1 MLRRAEK
8 HKMIPLSPRKQEIL
22 RALVEEYIHSATPV
36 ASETLVRKYG
46 LSFSSATVRHE
57 LAGLEEANLIY
68 QPHTSAGRVPT
79 DLGYRYFVEHLMHES
94 ALALDE
100 QRLIRHQFYQVQ
112 DQLDQWVRLTASVM
126 AQLLHSAAVM
136 TPPRSSEGH
145 LKHFEVLSVTELSA
159 HLVLVLTDGTV
170 KQQRLLLD
178 APIGQEEF
186 SNAAPRL
193 NKLFENKNIDEL
205 QALLASHDFSA
216 TERLVG
222 TTIARMLEQHGDPI
236 GDTFYREGV
245 VNILDQPEFTS
256 MGPEQERSERVRKV
270 MSVLE
275 QHRFLP
281 ALSTHLRE
289 VNGVQVII
297 GGENEWDEMR
307 DVSLVVARYGQ
318 EGKIGGLLGVIGPT
332 RMQYGRA
339 IAVVRYMTRVM
350 NELLAEMYGYDDLS

>member
-1 MLRRAEK
+1 
-8 HKMIPLSPRKQEIL
+8 MIPLSPRKQEIL
-22 RALVEEYIHSATPV
+22 RALVEEYIHGATPV

-46 LSFSSATVRHE
+46 LNFSSATVRHE

-79 DLGYRYFVEHLMHES
+79 DLGYRYFVEHLMLES
-94 ALALDE
+94 ALSLDE

-112 DQLDQWVRLTASVM
+112 NQLDQWVRLTASVM

-136 TPPRSSEGH
+136 TPPRSSEGRV
-145 LKHFEVLSVTELSA
+145 KHFEVLSVTELSA

-178 APIGQEEF
+178 IPVAQEEF
-186 SNAAPRL
+186 SALALRL
-193 NKLFENKNIDEL
+193 NQLFAGQNAFEL
-205 QALLASHDFSA
+205 QHLLETQDF
-216 TERLVG
+216 TPNELLIG
-222 TTIARMLEQHGDPI
+222 TSIMRMLEQHGDPL

-256 MGPEQERSERVRKV
+256 MGQEQERSERVRKV

-281 ALSTHLRE
+281 ALTSHLRDTS
-289 VNGVQVII
+289 GVQVII
-297 GGENEWDEMR
+297 GGENEWDEMK

-318 EGKIGGLLGVIGPT
+318 EGKVGGLLGVIGPT

-339 IAVVRYMTRVM
+339 IAVVRYMARVM
-350 NELLAEMYGYDDLS
+350 NELLAEMYGYDDL

>member
-1 MLRRAEK
+1 
-8 HKMIPLSPRKQEIL
+8 MIPLSPRKQEVL
-22 RALVEEYIHSATPV
+22 RVLVEEYIHSATPV
-36 ASETLVRKYG
+36 ASETLVRNYG

-79 DLGYRYFVEHLMHES
+79 DLGYRYFVEHLMQES
-94 ALALDE
+94 ALALNE

-136 TPPRSSEGH
+136 TPPRASEER
-145 LKHFEVLSVTELSA
+145 LKHFEVLSVTDLSA

-170 KQQRLLLD
+170 KQQRLLLETSVS
-178 APIGQEEF
+178 QEELSASALKMNQF
-186 SNAAPRL
+186 FAG
-193 NKLFENKNIDEL
+193 KNSLEMKESL
-205 QALLASHDFSA
+205 KQQDFSQ
-216 TERLVG
+216 TERLIG
-222 TTIARMLEQHGDPI
+222 TTITRMLEQHGDPV

-245 VNILDQPEFTS
+245 VNILEQPEFTS
-256 MGPEQERSERVRKV
+256 MGAEQERSERVRKV

-281 ALSTHLRE
+281 ALTSHLRDI
-289 VNGVQVII
+289 NGVQVII
-297 GGENEWDEMR
+297 GGENEWDEMK

-318 EGKIGGLLGVIGPT
+318 EGKVGGLLGVIGPT

-339 IAVVRYMTRVM
+339 IAVVRYMARVM
-350 NELLAEMYGYDDLS
+350 NELLAEMYGYDDL